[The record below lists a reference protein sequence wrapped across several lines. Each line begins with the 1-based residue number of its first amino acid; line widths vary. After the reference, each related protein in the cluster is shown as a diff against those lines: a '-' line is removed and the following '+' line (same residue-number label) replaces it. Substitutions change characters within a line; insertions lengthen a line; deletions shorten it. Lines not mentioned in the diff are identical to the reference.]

1 MSELITERSGASQRV
16 QLNRPAKK
24 NALTAGMYSGLA
36 DLLNATA
43 KDDRIRVVL
52 LHGAG
57 DSFTAGNDLE
67 DFAKSPPGPGDSP
80 QAKLCDALINF
91 DKPLIAA
98 VHGFAIGAGTT
109 MLTYCDFVY
118 AGESAKFQTPF
129 INLALVPEFGSSY
142 LFPARFGYLRAAE

>member
-1 MSELITERSGASQRV
+1 
-16 QLNRPAKK
+16 
-24 NALTAGMYSGLA
+24 MYSGLA

-67 DFAKSPPGPGDSP
+67 DFAKNPPGPSDSP

-98 VHGFAIGAGTT
+98 IH
-109 MLTYCDFVY
+109 
-118 AGESAKFQTPF
+118 
-129 INLALVPEFGSSY
+129 ALPSGRG
-142 LFPARFGYLRAAE
+142 PRC